1 MENKIHVPN
10 HQPARVISCYIY
22 SRFWDCYLSRHLLKR
37 LWGART
43 SQSAGSCFPISGVKV
58 KPSGR
63 PSGKHTKNGDL
74 IIILTDELIFFR
86 GVGQPPTRLM
96 IGPWRGKWWQTV
108 HGVEPLVF
116 ANPTILPLS
125 THLSSKSPEFPV
137 GTLRYIYIHIF
148 SYIGSRSRPLI
159 GNLKRLAVFKQ
170 QTRGFGRFG
179 HPRNYMEHCPH
190 DISMRISYTN

>member
-1 MENKIHVPN
+1 MKVNRKDYPIYEMENKIHVPN

-74 IIILTDELIFFR
+74 VIILTDEL
-86 GVGQPPTRLM
+86 
-96 IGPWRGKWWQTV
+96 
-108 HGVEPLVF
+108 HD
-116 ANPTILPLS
+116 
-125 THLSSKSPEFPV
+125 
-137 GTLRYIYIHIF
+137 F
-148 SYIGSRSRPLI
+148 SEG
-159 GNLKRLAVFKQ
+159 
-170 QTRGFGRFG
+170 
-179 HPRNYMEHCPH
+179 
-190 DISMRISYTN
+190 

>member
-1 MENKIHVPN
+1 M
-10 HQPARVISCYIY
+10 VIK
-22 SRFWDCYLSRHLLKR
+22 LLVINTWSNESFKTDWWW
-37 LWGART
+37 LEPWNFILHILG
-43 SQSAGSCFPISGVKV
+43 IV
-58 KPSGR
+58 
-63 PSGKHTKNGDL
+63 
-74 IIILTDELIFFR
+74 ILTDELIFFR

-137 GTLRYIYIHIF
+137 GTHIF

-179 HPRNYMEHCPH
+179 HPRNYVEHCPH